1 MRIETADPT
10 RLDQRQTRP
19 TVGLTGATWVAWH
32 SKVRIAVLT
41 VALFMA
47 LC

>member
-1 MRIETADPT
+1 MSTDQTHLSRRHRADFVSGP
-10 RLDQRQTRP
+10 
-19 TVGLTGATWVAWH
+19 AWVAWH